1 MMQWLAALAGSYLIG
16 SIPTAFLVVKRLK
29 GVDVRT
35 VGSGNVGATNVTRAA
50 GFRAGLFVF
59 SIDVAKGLAAVLL
72 VAPALQPQP
81 APLFRLACGFA
92 AVVGHIFP
100 LFLKFHGGKGVATTI
115 GVLASVYPG
124 VALICGGVWLAGFLA
139 GRYVSVASIAAM
151 ACLPPLLFAMQ
162 RPPAEIRLGAALALL
177 VILKHRSN
185 IQRLLAG
192 TEHRVGRPRPR
203 AQGS

>member
-1 MMQWLAALAGSYLIG
+1 MMSWLLALAGSYLVG

-50 GFRAGLFVF
+50 GFAAGASVFVV
-59 SIDVAKGLAAVLL
+59 DLMKGLAAVLL

-81 APLFRLACGFA
+81 TPMFRLACGVA
-92 AVVGHIFP
+92 AVVGHAFP
-100 LFLKFHGGKGVATTI
+100 VFLAFRGGKGVATTI
-115 GVLASVYPG
+115 GVLAGLSPV
-124 VALICGGVWLAGFLA
+124 VALTFATVWMVGFLLT
-139 GRYVSVASIAAM
+139 RYVSVGSIAA
-151 ACLPPLLFAMQ
+151 AASIPLGLLLDQRLPEELL
-162 RPPAEIRLGAALALL
+162 LGAALALL
-177 VILKHRSN
+177 IIVRHRAN

-192 TEHRVGRPRPR
+192 TEHRVGHRRD